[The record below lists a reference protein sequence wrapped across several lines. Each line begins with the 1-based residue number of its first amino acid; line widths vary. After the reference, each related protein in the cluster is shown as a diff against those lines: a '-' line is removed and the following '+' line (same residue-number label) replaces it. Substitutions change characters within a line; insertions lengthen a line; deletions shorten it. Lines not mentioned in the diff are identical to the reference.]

1 MRRLRRGDPMSARR
15 RPRRVAARD
24 RVVMAGRAPVSPIL
38 VGSARTARRATLRDI
53 AAALDLSVNT
63 VSRALA
69 DKDAVSEET
78 RALIRTEAERQGY
91 VPNAMARSL
100 VVGSAM
106 VLGLVITT
114 PSNPFFATLISTVE
128 QHARARG
135 YSLVLLATEESLDVE
150 RRAVDALLRWRVD
163 GAIVVA
169 VQQGAEHWKRLH
181 ASGMPLVLVNRDI
194 AELGCDFV
202 GVDYEGGAYDAT
214 LHLLDRGARRVH
226 LLEEDLAITP
236 VDDRIAGFRRALHE
250 RGIEDNVTRVPTRRR
265 ESIALPWRPDDA
277 YYAAQRLIPALDS
290 GSAIVVGNDYFALGV
305 YRALAE
311 AGRIIPDDVA
321 VMGYGDHPFSAYLRP
336 SLSSVRLPTAEIGAT
351 AVDLL
356 LRRLKEAGPPRQP
369 ERIRVAPSVVVRAST
384 AGKEPS

>member
-1 MRRLRRGDPMSARR
+1 MRRLRHGDPMSTRR
-15 RPRRVAARD
+15 RPRRAAPRGRVVAAR
-24 RVVMAGRAPVSPIL
+24 RAPISAVL
-38 VGSARTARRATLRDI
+38 VGSTRTARRATLRDI

-69 DKDAVSEET
+69 DKDAVSEQT
-78 RALIRTEAERQGY
+78 RALIRAEAERQGY

-106 VLGLVITT
+106 VLGLVITN

-194 AELGCDFV
+194 PELGCDFV

-214 LHLLDRGARRVH
+214 IHLLERGARRVH

-236 VDDRIAGFRRALHE
+236 VDDRIAGFRRALRE
-250 RGIEDNVTRVPTRRR
+250 RGVIEDSVIRVPTRRR
-265 ESIALPWRPDDA
+265 ESTALPWRPDDA
-277 YYAAQRLIPALDS
+277 YHAAQRLIPELDS

-305 YRALAE
+305 YRAVAE
-311 AGRIIPDDVA
+311 AGRTIPDDVA

-356 LRRLKEAGPPRQP
+356 LRRLKEAPPRQP
-369 ERIRVAPSVVVRAST
+369 ERVHVAPSVVVRAST
-384 AGKEPS
+384 AGKEPP